1 MQVIIMNRHCSN
13 PLLVIWLILLPV
25 LVFWTDFAWAHGVSI
40 FAWVEGDTVYTE
52 SKFSGGRLAKGALI
66 EVYDQAGQKLLE
78 GKTDDNGAFS
88 FKLPKKEELKIVLVA
103 GMGHRNE
110 WTLTKQDL
118 EGVALSQPAADPL
131 PPPSQAQA
139 VTSEKSA
146 PASAPAANVSDLQ
159 AALEQSLDKKLN
171 PIIRKL
177 SQLEEHRKDVSLSD
191 VIGGLGYILG
201 LMGLAAYIQ
210 YRRK

>member
-1 MQVIIMNRHCSN
+1 MNRHCRN

-25 LVFWTDFAWAHGVSI
+25 LVFWTDLAWAHGVSI

-52 SKFSGGRLAKGALI
+52 SKFSGGRLAKGAPV
-66 EVYDQAGQKLLE
+66 EVYDQAGRKLLE
-78 GKTDDNGAFS
+78 GKTDENGAFS

-118 EGVALSQPAADPL
+118 EGVTLSPPAADP
-131 PPPSQAQA
+131 PSPSAQGEA
-139 VTSEKSA
+139 ETSENSA

-159 AALEQSLDKKLN
+159 AALEQSLDKKLT

-177 SQLEEHRKDVSLSD
+177 RHLEERRNAVGLSD

-201 LMGLAAYIQ
+201 LVGLAAYIQ